1 MSGVV
6 RQAKRPPRPDRGCQ
20 VTANKCPRCGSFDCN
35 LRAYDRK
42 GDGKPQLY
50 RDCFAQREG
59 LTLTAAVEY
68 GSAEHRKV

>member
-1 MSGVV
+1 MT
-6 RQAKRPPRPDRGCQ
+6 P
-20 VTANKCPRCGSFDCN
+20 TKCPRCGSFTCS

-50 RDCFAQREG
+50 RDCFAKQEG

-68 GSAEHRKV
+68 GGAP